1 MLDFNKIQK
10 QASKLHSTA
19 KDGTLKTKDN
29 LYSFEFDRKQG
40 VYIVTD
46 SDDNEITRFNT
57 RKITVARQWLK
68 EYLSN

>member
-10 QASKLHSTA
+10 QASKLHA
-19 KDGTLKTKDN
+19 NVKDGTLKTEDN
-29 LYSFEFDRKQG
+29 LYSFEFDRSQG

-46 SDDNEITRFNT
+46 KDNQEITRLNT
-57 RKITVARQWLK
+57 RQITVARKWFK